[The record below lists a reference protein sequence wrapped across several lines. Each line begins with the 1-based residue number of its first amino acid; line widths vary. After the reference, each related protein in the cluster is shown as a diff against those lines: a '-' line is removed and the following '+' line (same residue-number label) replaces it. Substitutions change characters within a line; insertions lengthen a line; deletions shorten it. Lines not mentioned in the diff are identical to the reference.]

1 MVSAIYEFV
10 GRFIVR
16 LVWFRYSG
24 QIKLAGAAFAAVS
37 VLAGLLLARRT
48 PPEG

>member
-1 MVSAIYEFV
+1 MTSALYELI

-24 QIKLAGAAFAAVS
+24 QIKVAGAALTAVS
-37 VLAGLLLARRT
+37 VLAGLLLAKRT